1 MSTTREV
8 TFEPLA
14 LDGSNYASWSIHVLN
29 CIMTMGPLVEKI
41 IVVSILPPHLREIK
55 IDLLKSS
62 LEDLVLAMQLLSI

>member
-29 CIMTMGPLVEKI
+29 YIRTMGPLTEKI
-41 IVVSILPPHLREIK
+41 FVASILSPHLRENK
-55 IDLLKSS
+55 IDLSKSS
-62 LEDLVLAMQLLSI
+62 LEDLEC